1 MLQIKNIQ
9 LQIAGV
15 EKPIL
20 KEINYEVQA
29 GDFVV
34 ILGSNGSGKS
44 SLLKV
49 IAGHL
54 KATQGSILLDGKNS
68 NAYSKKEYSA
78 FVKTVTQ
85 NCDESLFTS
94 LTVFENYRLME
105 GSKLTSISAARH
117 FLEQYLAPFNINLSV
132 KLDQVVSELSGG
144 EKQALVLAF
153 VFLHPPKL
161 LLLDEHTSALDPKIG
176 TELMELTQTLLKKHQ
191 ITCMLTTHDL
201 KTACE
206 YGNRILVLKAGMII
220 STIEKDKQTAL
231 DEAFL
236 LKTCY

>member
-1 MLQIKNIQ
+1 MLKIKNLQ
-9 LQIAGV
+9 LKIAGA

-20 KEINYEVQA
+20 NNVNYEVHA

-34 ILGSNGSGKS
+34 LLGSNGSGKS

-49 IAGHL
+49 IAGSI
-54 KATQGSILLDGKNS
+54 KATQGFVQFEGKNS
-68 NAYSKKEYSA
+68 STYSKKAYGA

-94 LTVFENYRLME
+94 LTVFENYRLLE
-105 GSKLTSISAARH
+105 GAAFTSISKARH
-117 FLEQYLAPFNINLSV
+117 FLTHYLSSFNVNLSA

-176 TELMELTQTLLKKHQ
+176 AELMELTKTLLKKYRM
-191 ITCMLTTHDL
+191 TCLLTTHDL

-206 YGNRILVLKAGMII
+206 YGNRILVLKAGSII
-220 STIEKDKQTAL
+220 GEIEKDHQKPL
-231 DEAFL
+231 DETFL